1 MPTKMQAAP
10 KRPADSINI
19 KELLYYFL
27 SKWYWFVISVAV
39 CVAFASYKLMS
50 TRPTYVRTITVMFKT
65 EESGNGTLAMP
76 DLSALGISNNS
87 GDLANE
93 MIVIRSVDLLT
104 DVVATLDLNNMY
116 YVDNGLHNKLLYNN
130 SPVTAVNMAPEDKKL
145 KGYYSFTITMV
156 SATRFTLSDFAG
168 GTGDTKN
175 LILSGEVGRTYK
187 TPVGPFRINTTE
199 YFTKEYIN
207 EPVTFIHNTPEALAA
222 SFSGNITFELKEFST
237 SIINLIMTD
246 ESPQRAEDVLNTLLD
261 VYNQRYVIE
270 RNQAAQAASQFI
282 TDRLNVI
289 ENELGDVES
298 NISNYRSSNLI
309 GDGSSTANGA
319 MQQRQQSQ
327 NAILELNNR
336 LSLVKYLR
344 REVQNASL
352 DQPLPNPAGIEG
364 TTVESQIAEYNTI
377 VRERNRMLAT
387 SSDNNPLVQDRTNT
401 LNTLRKTMV
410 QSIDNYLLTLNT
422 TLRTLEQ
429 QEAKST
435 SELIRSPSQ
444 AKYLLSVERQQKV
457 KEQLYLFLL
466 QKREENELSQAYTA
480 FNTRIINR
488 ANGPGAPIAPR
499 GKSTILMAIAIGI
512 AFPLIIIFIIKNL
525 DSKVRNRRDLA
536 HLPIPYLGE
545 IPFYGKKP
553 TLKSRILLSRNPESD
568 IRSIVVRP
576 KNSNAINE
584 AFRVVRSNFH
594 FISQTQGLTAHKDD
608 IRVMM
613 VTSFFSGSGKTF
625 IALNFATSLAV
636 QNHRTV
642 LIDLDMR
649 KGVMSKTVG
658 PGHKGISNYIIG
670 QSDINE
676 IIVHNVDDI
685 EGLDM
690 IPVGAIPPNPSEM
703 LYSSQFEQLISQLK
717 TKYDYIIIDC
727 PPIDIVADAQIIG
740 RLTDM
745 TVFVV
750 RAGMFDKAD
759 LHQIQELYDTNR
771 YRNIALILNGVDIK
785 DSYYSNR
792 YYGYGNKYADY
803 IKE

>member
-1 MPTKMQAAP
+1 MATKVQAAP
-10 KRPADSINI
+10 KRQADSINI
-19 KELLYYFL
+19 KELLHYFL

-39 CVAFASYKLMS
+39 CVAFASYKLLK
-50 TRPTYVRTITVMFKT
+50 TQPVYLRTITVLFKT
-65 EESGNGTLAMP
+65 EDSSGGTLSMP
-76 DLSALGISNNS
+76 DMSALGIDNNS

-93 MIVIRSVDLLT
+93 MITIRSVGLLT
-104 DVVATLDLNNMY
+104 DVVEALDLNNMY
-116 YVDNGLHNKLLYNN
+116 YVKNGLHDKLLYNN
-130 SPVTAVNMAPEDKKL
+130 SPVSAVNMAPEDKKL

-156 SATRFTLSDFAG
+156 SATKFILSDFVG
-168 GTGDTKN
+168 GSNANKDLK
-175 LILSGEVGRTYK
+175 LSGEVGRTYK

-199 YFTKEYIN
+199 YFTKDYIN
-207 EPVTFIHNTPEALAA
+207 EPVKFIHNSPEAVAG
-222 SFSGNITFELKEFST
+222 SFSGRITFELAEFST
-237 SIINLIMTD
+237 SIINLKLVD

-270 RNQAAQAASQFI
+270 RNQAAQTTSHFI

-289 ENELGDVES
+289 ESELGDVES
-298 NISNYRSSNLI
+298 NISNYRSSNLM
-309 GDGSSTANGA
+309 GDGTSMANGA

-364 TTVESQIAEYNTI
+364 TTVESQIGEYNTI

-435 SELIRSPSQ
+435 SELIRSPNQ

-480 FNTRIINR
+480 YNTRIINR
-488 ANGPGAPIAPR
+488 PSGPGAPVAPK
-499 GKSTILMAIAIGI
+499 GKSTILMAIAIGLAI
-512 AFPLIIIFIIKNL
+512 PFIIIFIIKNL
-525 DSKVRNRRDLA
+525 DSKVRTRRDLGQMT
-536 HLPIPYLGE
+536 IPYLGE

-553 TLKSRILLSRNPESD
+553 SIKEKLLQNRNPESD

-594 FISQTQGLTAHKDD
+594 FISNTQGVSGHEDN

-613 VTSFFSGSGKTF
+613 VTSLYPGSGKTF
-625 IALNFATSLAV
+625 IALNMATSFAV
-636 QNHRTV
+636 QSHRTV

-649 KGVMSKTVG
+649 KGIMSKVVG

-670 QSDINE
+670 QASVSDIL
-676 IIVHNVDDI
+676 VHNVDGID
-685 EGLDM
+685 GLDM

-703 LYSSQFEQLISQLK
+703 LYSSKFEQLITELK
-717 TKYDYIIIDC
+717 TQYDYIIIDC
-727 PPIDIVADAQIIG
+727 PPIDIVADTQIIG

-745 TVFVV
+745 TIFVI
-750 RAGMFDKAD
+750 RAGLLEKSDI
-759 LHQIQELYDTNR
+759 HQIQDLYNDNR
-771 YRNIALILNGVDIK
+771 YPNMAVVLNGVDVK
-785 DSYYSNR
+785 NSYYSNR
-792 YYGYGNKYADY
+792 YYGHKYAGY
-803 IKE
+803 IKEE

>member
-1 MPTKMQAAP
+1 MATKVQSASKRQA
-10 KRPADSINI
+10 DNINI
-19 KELLYYFL
+19 KELLHYFL

-39 CVAFASYKLMS
+39 CVAFASYKLLKTQS
-50 TRPTYVRTITVMFKT
+50 VYARTITVLFKT
-65 EESGNGTLAMP
+65 EDSGTGTLAMP
-76 DLSALGISNNS
+76 DLSALGIDNNS
-87 GDLANE
+87 GELANE
-93 MIVIRSVDLLT
+93 MITIRSVGLLT
-104 DVVATLDLNNMY
+104 DVVEALDLNNMY
-116 YVDNGLHNKLLYNN
+116 YVENGLHDKLLYNN
-130 SPVTAVNMAPEDKKL
+130 SPVSAVNMAPEDKKL
-145 KGYYSFTITMV
+145 KSYYSFTITME
-156 SATRFTLSDFAG
+156 SATKFILSDFVG
-168 GTGDTKN
+168 GSNADKE
-175 LILSGEVGRTYK
+175 LKLSGEVGRTYK

-199 YFTKEYIN
+199 YFTKDYIN
-207 EPVTFIHNTPEALAA
+207 EPVKYVHNSPEAVAA
-222 SFSGNITFELKEFST
+222 SFSGRITFELAEFST
-237 SIINLIMTD
+237 SIINLTLLD
-246 ESPQRAEDVLNTLLD
+246 ESPQRAEDVLNTLLE

-270 RNQAAQAASQFI
+270 RNQAAQTTSHFI

-289 ENELGDVES
+289 ESELGDVES
-298 NISNYRSSNLI
+298 NISNYRSSNLM
-309 GDGSSTANGA
+309 GDGSSVAGGA
-319 MQQRQQSQ
+319 MQQRQESQ

-336 LSLVKYLR
+336 ISLVKYLR

-364 TTVESQIAEYNTI
+364 TTVESQIGEYNTI

-435 SELIRSPSQ
+435 SELIRSPNQ

-480 FNTRIINR
+480 YNTRIINR
-488 ANGPGAPIAPR
+488 PSGPGAPVAPK
-499 GKSTILMAIAIGI
+499 GKSTILMAFAIGLAI
-512 AFPLIIIFIIKNL
+512 PFIIIFIIKNL
-525 DSKVRNRRDLA
+525 DSKVRTRRDLGQMT
-536 HLPIPYLGE
+536 IPYLGE

-553 TLKSRILLSRNPESD
+553 SIKEKLLQNRNPESD

-594 FISQTQGLTAHKDD
+594 FISNTQGVSGHEDN

-613 VTSFFSGSGKTF
+613 VTSLYPGSGKTF
-625 IALNFATSLAV
+625 IALNMATSFAV
-636 QNHRTV
+636 QSHRTV

-649 KGVMSKTVG
+649 KGIMSKVVG

-670 QSDINE
+670 QASVSDIL
-676 IIVHNVDDI
+676 VHNVDGID
-685 EGLDM
+685 GLDM

-703 LYSSQFEQLISQLK
+703 LYSSKFEQLITELK
-717 TKYDYIIIDC
+717 TQYDYIIIDC
-727 PPIDIVADAQIIG
+727 PPIDIVADTQIIG

-745 TVFVV
+745 TIFVI
-750 RAGMFDKAD
+750 RAGLLEKSD
-759 LHQIQELYDTNR
+759 LHQIQDLYNDNR
-771 YRNIALILNGVDIK
+771 YPNMAVVLNGVDIK
-785 DSYYSNR
+785 NSYYSQR
-792 YYGYGNKYADY
+792 YYGHKYAGY
-803 IKE
+803 IKEE

>member
-1 MPTKMQAAP
+1 MATQVQATP
-10 KRPADSINI
+10 KRQAESINI
-19 KELLYYFL
+19 KELIYYFL
-27 SKWYWFVISVAV
+27 SKWYWFVISVAI
-39 CVAFASYKLMS
+39 CVAFTSYKLLK
-50 TRPTYVRTITVMFKT
+50 TQPVYARTITVLFKT
-65 EESGNGTLAMP
+65 EDSGGGTLAMP
-76 DLSALGISNNS
+76 DLSSLGINNNS

-93 MIVIRSVDLLT
+93 MITIRSVGLLT
-104 DVVATLDLNNMY
+104 DVVEALDLNNMY
-116 YVDNGLHNKLLYNN
+116 YVENGFHDKLLYNN
-130 SPVTAVNMAPEDKKL
+130 SPVSAVNMAPEDQKL
-145 KGYYSFTITMV
+145 KGYYSFKITMV
-156 SATRFTLSDFAG
+156 SATKFILSDFVGGAG
-168 GTGDTKN
+168 DNKE
-175 LILSGEVGRTYK
+175 LKLSGEVGRTYK

-199 YFTKEYIN
+199 YFNKDYIN
-207 EPVTFIHNTPEALAA
+207 EPIKYIHNSPEAVAA
-222 SFSGNITFELKEFST
+222 SFSGRISFELAEYSS
-237 SIINLIMTD
+237 SIINITLID

-270 RNQAAQAASQFI
+270 RNQAAQTTSQFI

-289 ENELGDVES
+289 ESELGDVES
-298 NISNYRSSNLI
+298 NISNYRSSNLM
-309 GDGSSTANGA
+309 GDGSVANGA

-336 LSLVKYLR
+336 ISLVKYLR

-364 TTVESQIAEYNTI
+364 TTVESQIGEFNNI
-377 VRERNRMLAT
+377 VRERTRMLAT
-387 SSDNNPLVQDRTNT
+387 SSDNNPLVQDRTNM

-435 SELIRSPSQ
+435 SDLIRSPSQ

-480 FNTRIINR
+480 YNTRIINR
-488 ANGPGAPIAPR
+488 PSGPVAPVAPK
-499 GKSTILMAIAIGI
+499 GKSTILMAIAIGLAI
-512 AFPLIIIFIIKNL
+512 PFIIIFIIKNL
-525 DSKVRNRRDLA
+525 DSKVRTRRDLGQMT
-536 HLPIPYLGE
+536 IPYLGE

-553 TLKSRILLSRNPESD
+553 TLKSRFLQNRNLESD

-594 FISQTQGLTAHKDD
+594 FISNTQGVKGHKDD
-608 IRVMM
+608 IRVIML
-613 VTSFFSGSGKTF
+613 TSLYPGSGKTF
-625 IALNFATSLAV
+625 IGLNLATSLAI
-636 QNHRTV
+636 QGHRSI

-649 KGVMSKTVG
+649 KGIMSKVVG
-658 PGHKGISNYIIG
+658 PGHKGVSNYVIG
-670 QSDINE
+670 QADVND

-685 EGLDM
+685 DGLDM

-703 LYSSQFEQLISQLK
+703 LYSSKFEQLITELK
-717 TKYDYIIIDC
+717 SLYDYIIIDC
-727 PPIDIVADAQIIG
+727 PPIDIVADTQIIG

-745 TVFVV
+745 TIFVI
-750 RAGMFDKAD
+750 RAGLFEKAD
-759 LHQIQELYDTNR
+759 IHQIQELYGSNR
-771 YRNIALILNGVDIK
+771 YPNMAVILNAVNVRN
-785 DSYYSNR
+785 SYYSNR
-792 YYGYGNKYADY
+792 YYGHKYAGY

>member
-1 MPTKMQAAP
+1 MATKVQAAP
-10 KRPADSINI
+10 KRQADSINI
-19 KELLYYFL
+19 KELLHYFL

-39 CVAFASYKLMS
+39 CVAFASYKLLK
-50 TRPTYVRTITVMFKT
+50 TQPVYARTITVLFKT
-65 EESGNGTLAMP
+65 EDSGTGTLAMP
-76 DLSALGISNNS
+76 DLSSLGIDNNS

-93 MIVIRSVDLLT
+93 MITIRSVGLLT
-104 DVVATLDLNNMY
+104 DVVEALDLNNMY
-116 YVDNGLHNKLLYNN
+116 YVKNGLHDKLLYNN
-130 SPVTAVNMAPEDKKL
+130 SPVSAVNMAPEDKKL
-145 KGYYSFTITMV
+145 KGYYSFTITME
-156 SATRFTLSDFAG
+156 SATKFILSDFVG
-168 GTGDTKN
+168 GNNADKE
-175 LILSGEVGRTYK
+175 LKLSGEVGRTYK

-199 YFTKEYIN
+199 YFTKDYIN
-207 EPVTFIHNTPEALAA
+207 EPVKFIHNSPEAVAA
-222 SFSGNITFELKEFST
+222 SFSGRITFELAEFST
-237 SIINLIMTD
+237 SIINLILLD

-270 RNQAAQAASQFI
+270 RNQAAQTTSHFI

-289 ENELGDVES
+289 ESELGDVES
-298 NISNYRSSNLI
+298 NISNYRSSNLM
-309 GDGSSTANGA
+309 GDGSSVAGGA
-319 MQQRQQSQ
+319 MQQRQESQ

-336 LSLVKYLR
+336 ISLVKYLR

-364 TTVESQIAEYNTI
+364 TTVESQIGEYNTI

-435 SELIRSPSQ
+435 SELIRSPNQ

-480 FNTRIINR
+480 YNTRIINR
-488 ANGPGAPIAPR
+488 PSGPGAPVAPK
-499 GKSTILMAIAIGI
+499 GKSTILMAIAIGLAI
-512 AFPLIIIFIIKNL
+512 PFIIIFIIKNL
-525 DSKVRNRRDLA
+525 DSKVRTRRDLGQMT
-536 HLPIPYLGE
+536 IPYLGE

-553 TLKSRILLSRNPESD
+553 SIKEKLLQNRNPESD

-594 FISQTQGLTAHKDD
+594 FISNTQGVSGHEDN

-613 VTSFFSGSGKTF
+613 VTSLYPGSGKTF
-625 IALNFATSLAV
+625 IALNMATSFAV
-636 QNHRTV
+636 QSHRTV

-649 KGVMSKTVG
+649 KCIMSKVVG

-670 QSDINE
+670 QASVSDIL
-676 IIVHNVDDI
+676 VHNVDGID
-685 EGLDM
+685 GLDM

-703 LYSSQFEQLISQLK
+703 LYSSKFEQLITELK
-717 TKYDYIIIDC
+717 AQYDYIIIDC
-727 PPIDIVADAQIIG
+727 PPIDIVADTQIIG

-745 TVFVV
+745 TIFVI
-750 RAGMFDKAD
+750 RAGLLEKSDI
-759 LHQIQELYDTNR
+759 HQIQDLYNDNR
-771 YRNIALILNGVDIK
+771 YPNMAVVLNGVDVK
-785 DSYYSNR
+785 NSYYSNR
-792 YYGYGNKYADY
+792 YYGHKYAGY
-803 IKE
+803 IKEE